1 METKK
6 LIPNKITPFLF
17 KNKKGAVSF
26 FLRLLL
32 LFSLWFVIYN
42 IILKPDR
49 IIDRPVTNF
58 ITASVAVLIN
68 NISPP
73 EAQVTWM
80 EDKQAGGRD
89 YLMREGKKVFG
100 IYDVCNGIDLMFIYV
115 GILFLLPYSL
125 KRKIIFSIGGI
136 IAIILA
142 NIIRVFLLYYIY
154 KDYRSMFDVSHHY
167 LFTLLIYVLIFYGW
181 LLFIKKGN
189 LNEKSS

>member
-6 LIPNKITPFLF
+6 LIPNKLAPLLY

-32 LFSLWFVIYN
+32 LFSLWFIIYN

-58 ITASVAVLIN
+58 ITASVVVMIN
-68 NISPP
+68 SISSPA
-73 EAQVTWM
+73 EQVTWI
-80 EDKQAGGRD
+80 EDSNAASRD
-89 YLMREGKKVFG
+89 IIVKNGQKVFG
-100 IYDVCNGIDLMFIYV
+100 IHDICNGIDLMFIYV

-125 KRKIIFSIGGI
+125 KRKLIFSAVGI
-136 IAIILA
+136 LAIILA
-142 NIIRVFLLYYIY
+142 NILRVFFLYYIY
-154 KDYRSMFDVSHHY
+154 RDYRSMFDVSHHY
-167 LFTLLIYVLIFYGW
+167 LFTLLIYALIFFGW